1 MSETMSRLKTFVA
14 MAGLGAVVL
23 SMLATPYSKAEMIAN
38 NLDSLAIMTFKQWDD
53 VKDNCVVEGT
63 EVYSRLGNAARW
75 EKKAQLWDKECVKK
89 TMKERGYANAVVFDP
104 DEMSDFK
111 KKICDLYETSV
122 VSVDGVVVE
131 RKFGSAFEKC
141 Q

>member
-1 MSETMSRLKTFVA
+1 MSRLKTFVA
-14 MAGLGAVVL
+14 KAGLGAVVL

-38 NLDSLAIMTFKQWDD
+38 NSDSLAIMTFKQWDD
-53 VKDNCVVEGT
+53 VKNNCVIEGT

-131 RKFGSAFEKC
+131 RKFGSAFERC

>member
-1 MSETMSRLKTFVA
+1 MSRLKTFVA

-23 SMLATPYSKAEMIAN
+23 SMLSTPYSKAEMIAN
-38 NLDSLAIMTFKQWDD
+38 NSDSLAIMTFKQCDD

>member
-1 MSETMSRLKTFVA
+1 

-23 SMLATPYSKAEMIAN
+23 SMLSTPYSKAEMIAN
-38 NLDSLAIMTFKQWDD
+38 NSDSLAIMTFKQWDD

-122 VSVDGVVVE
+122 VTVDE
-131 RKFGSAFEKC
+131 LLLKENSDLPLKNW
-141 Q
+141 

>member
-1 MSETMSRLKTFVA
+1 

-23 SMLATPYSKAEMIAN
+23 SMLSTPYSKAEMIAN
-38 NLDSLAIMTFKQWDD
+38 NSDSLAIMTFKQWDD

-63 EVYSRLGNAARW
+63 EVYSRLGNAGRW
-75 EKKAQLWDKECVKK
+75 EKKAQLWDKDCVKK

>member
-1 MSETMSRLKTFVA
+1 

-23 SMLATPYSKAEMIAN
+23 SMLSTPYSKAEMIAN
-38 NLDSLAIMTFKQWDD
+38 NSDSLAIMTFKQLDD
-53 VKDNCVVEGT
+53 VKDNCVVECT

-122 VSVDGVVVE
+122 VTVDGVVVE

>member
-1 MSETMSRLKTFVA
+1 MSRLKTFVA
-14 MAGLGAVVL
+14 KAGLGAVVL

-38 NLDSLAIMTFKQWDD
+38 NSDSLAIMTFKQWDD
-53 VKDNCVVEGT
+53 VKDNCVIEGT

-89 TMKERGYANAVVFDP
+89 TMKERGYSNAVVFDP

>member
-1 MSETMSRLKTFVA
+1 

-23 SMLATPYSKAEMIAN
+23 SMLSTPYSKAEMIAN
-38 NLDSLAIMTFKQWDD
+38 NSDSLAIMTFKQWDD

-111 KKICDLYETSV
+111 KKICDLFETSV
-122 VSVDGVVVE
+122 GRIDGVVVE

>member
-1 MSETMSRLKTFVA
+1 MSRLKTFVA
-14 MAGLGAVVL
+14 KAGLGAVVL

-38 NLDSLAIMTFKQWDD
+38 NSDSLAIMTFRQWDD
-53 VKDNCVVEGT
+53 VKDNCVIEGT
-63 EVYSRLGNAARW
+63 EVYSRLGDAARW

>member
-1 MSETMSRLKTFVA
+1 MSRLKTFVA
-14 MAGLGAVVL
+14 KAGLGAVVL

-38 NLDSLAIMTFKQWDD
+38 NSDSLAIMTFKQWDD
-53 VKDNCVVEGT
+53 VKNNCVIEGT

-111 KKICDLYETSV
+111 EKICDLYETSV

>member
-1 MSETMSRLKTFVA
+1 MSRLKTFVA
-14 MAGLGAVVL
+14 KAGLGAVVL

-38 NLDSLAIMTFKQWDD
+38 NSDSLAIMTFKQWDD

-63 EVYSRLGNAARW
+63 EVYSRLGNAGRW

>member
-1 MSETMSRLKTFVA
+1 MSRLKTFVA
-14 MAGLGAVVL
+14 KAGLGAVVL

-38 NLDSLAIMTFKQWDD
+38 NSDSLAIMTFKQWDD

-111 KKICDLYETSV
+111 KKICDLNETSV
-122 VSVDGVVVE
+122 VLSLIHI
-131 RKFGSAFEKC
+131 
-141 Q
+141 

>member
-1 MSETMSRLKTFVA
+1 MSRLKTFVA
-14 MAGLGAVVL
+14 KAGLGAVVL

-38 NLDSLAIMTFKQWDD
+38 NSDSLAIMTFKQWDD
-53 VKDNCVVEGT
+53 VKDNCVIEGT

-89 TMKERGYANAVVFDP
+89 TMKERAYANAVVFDP

-122 VSVDGVVVE
+122 VRVDGVVVE

>member
-1 MSETMSRLKTFVA
+1 MRRLKTFVA
-14 MAGLGAVVL
+14 KAGLGVVVL
-23 SMLATPYSKAEMIAN
+23 SILSTPYSKAEMIAN
-38 NLDSLAIMTFKQWDD
+38 NSDGLAIMTFKQWDD

-131 RKFGSAFEKC
+131 RKFGAAFEKC

>member
-1 MSETMSRLKTFVA
+1 MSRLKTFVA

-38 NLDSLAIMTFKQWDD
+38 NSDSLAIMTFKQWDD

-122 VSVDGVVVE
+122 VTVDGVVVE

>member
-1 MSETMSRLKTFVA
+1 
-14 MAGLGAVVL
+14 VVL
-23 SMLATPYSKAEMIAN
+23 SMLSTPYSKAEMIAN
-38 NLDSLAIMTFKQWDD
+38 NSDSLAIMTFEQWDD

-63 EVYSRLGNAARW
+63 EVYSRLVNAARW

>member
-1 MSETMSRLKTFVA
+1 MSRLKTFVA

-23 SMLATPYSKAEMIAN
+23 SMLSTPYSKAEMIAN
-38 NLDSLAIMTFKQWDD
+38 NSDSLAIMTFKQWDD

-131 RKFGSAFEKC
+131 RRFGSAFEKC

>member
-1 MSETMSRLKTFVA
+1 MSRLKIFVA
-14 MAGLGAVVL
+14 IAGLGVAVL
-23 SMLATPYSKAEMIAN
+23 SILPSSYSKAEMIAN
-38 NLDSLAIMTFKQWDD
+38 DSDSFTIMTFKQWDD

-63 EVYSRLGNAARW
+63 EVYSRLGNAGRW
-75 EKKAQLWDKECVKK
+75 EKKAQLWDKDCVKK

-111 KKICDLYETSV
+111 KKTCDLYETSV
-122 VSVDGVVVE
+122 VRVDGVVVE

>member
-1 MSETMSRLKTFVA
+1 MSRLKVFVA
-14 MAGLGAVVL
+14 IAGIGAAML
-23 SMLATPYSKAEMIAN
+23 SMLASPYSKAEMIVN
-38 NLDSLAIMTFKQWDD
+38 NSDSLTIMTFKEWDD

-63 EVYSRLGNAARW
+63 EVYSRLGNAGRW
-75 EKKAQLWDKECVKK
+75 EKKAQLWDKDCVKK
-89 TMKERGYANAVVFDP
+89 TMKEKGYANAVVFDP

-122 VSVDGVVVE
+122 VRIDGAVVE
-131 RKFGSAFEKC
+131 RKFGSAFKKC

>member
-1 MSETMSRLKTFVA
+1 MSRLKTFVA

-23 SMLATPYSKAEMIAN
+23 SMHATPYSKAEMIAN
-38 NLDSLAIMTFKQWDD
+38 NSDSLAIMTFKQWDD

-122 VSVDGVVVE
+122 VTVDGVVVE

>member
-1 MSETMSRLKTFVA
+1 MSRLKTFVA

-23 SMLATPYSKAEMIAN
+23 SMLSTPYSKAEMIAN
-38 NLDSLAIMTFKQWDD
+38 NSDSLAIMTFKQWDD

-104 DEMSDFK
+104 DEMSDFE

>member
-1 MSETMSRLKTFVA
+1 MSRLKTFVA
-14 MAGLGAVVL
+14 KAGLGAVVL

-38 NLDSLAIMTFKQWDD
+38 NSDSLAIMTFRQWDD
-53 VKDNCVVEGT
+53 VKDNCVIEGT

-104 DEMSDFK
+104 DEMSGFK

>member
-1 MSETMSRLKTFVA
+1 MSRLKTFVA

-38 NLDSLAIMTFKQWDD
+38 NSDSLAIMTFKQWDD

-89 TMKERGYANAVVFDP
+89 TMKGRGYANAVVFDP

-131 RKFGSAFEKC
+131 RRFGSAFEKC

>member
-1 MSETMSRLKTFVA
+1 MSGLKTFVA
-14 MAGLGAVVL
+14 KAGLGAVVL

-38 NLDSLAIMTFKQWDD
+38 NSDSLAIMTFKQWDD
-53 VKDNCVVEGT
+53 VKDNCVIEGT

>member
-1 MSETMSRLKTFVA
+1 MSRLKTFVA

-23 SMLATPYSKAEMIAN
+23 SMLSTPYSKAEMIAN
-38 NLDSLAIMTFKQWDD
+38 NSDSLAIMTFKQWDD

-89 TMKERGYANAVVFDP
+89 TMKERGYANAVVLDP

>member
-1 MSETMSRLKTFVA
+1 MSRLKTFVA
-14 MAGLGAVVL
+14 KAGLGAVVL
-23 SMLATPYSKAEMIAN
+23 SMLSTPYSKAEMIAN
-38 NLDSLAIMTFKQWDD
+38 NSDSLAIMTFKQWDD

>member
-1 MSETMSRLKTFVA
+1 MSRLKTFVA
-14 MAGLGAVVL
+14 KAGLGAVVL

-38 NLDSLAIMTFKQWDD
+38 NSDSLAIMTFRQWDD
-53 VKDNCVVEGT
+53 VKDNCVIEGT

>member
-1 MSETMSRLKTFVA
+1 MSRLKTFVE

-23 SMLATPYSKAEMIAN
+23 SMLSTPYSKAEMIAN
-38 NLDSLAIMTFKQWDD
+38 NSDSLAIMTFKQWDD

>member
-1 MSETMSRLKTFVA
+1 MSRLKTFVA

-23 SMLATPYSKAEMIAN
+23 SMLSTPYSKAEMIAN
-38 NLDSLAIMTFKQWDD
+38 NSDSLAIMTFKQWDD
-53 VKDNCVVEGT
+53 VKDNCVIEGT

>member
-1 MSETMSRLKTFVA
+1 

-38 NLDSLAIMTFKQWDD
+38 NSDRLAIMTFKQWYD

>member
-1 MSETMSRLKTFVA
+1 MSRLKTFVA

-38 NLDSLAIMTFKQWDD
+38 NSDSLAIMTFKQWDD

>member
-1 MSETMSRLKTFVA
+1 MSRLKTFVA
-14 MAGLGAVVL
+14 KAGLGAVVL

-38 NLDSLAIMTFKQWDD
+38 NSDSLAIMTFKQWDD
-53 VKDNCVVEGT
+53 VKDNCVIEGT

-122 VSVDGVVVE
+122 VRVDGVVVE

>member
-1 MSETMSRLKTFVA
+1 MSRLKTFVA

-23 SMLATPYSKAEMIAN
+23 SMLSTPYSKAEMIAN
-38 NLDSLAIMTFKQWDD
+38 NSDSLAIMTFKQWDD

-63 EVYSRLGNAARW
+63 EVYSRLGDAARW

-122 VSVDGVVVE
+122 VTVDGVVVE

>member
-1 MSETMSRLKTFVA
+1 MSRLKTFVA
-14 MAGLGAVVL
+14 KAGLGAVVL

-38 NLDSLAIMTFKQWDD
+38 NSDSLAIMTFKQWDD

>member
-1 MSETMSRLKTFVA
+1 MSRLKTFVE

-23 SMLATPYSKAEMIAN
+23 SMLSTPYSKAEMIAN
-38 NLDSLAIMTFKQWDD
+38 HSDSLAIMTFKQWDD

-122 VSVDGVVVE
+122 VTVDGVVVE

>member
-1 MSETMSRLKTFVA
+1 MSRLKTFVA
-14 MAGLGAVVL
+14 KAGLGAVVL

-38 NLDSLAIMTFKQWDD
+38 NSDSLAIMTFKQWDD

-75 EKKAQLWDKECVKK
+75 EKKAQLWDKECVNK

-131 RKFGSAFEKC
+131 RKFGSAFERC

>member
-1 MSETMSRLKTFVA
+1 

-23 SMLATPYSKAEMIAN
+23 SMLSTPYSKAEMIAN
-38 NLDSLAIMTFKQWDD
+38 NSDSLAIMTFKQWDD

-111 KKICDLYETSV
+111 KKTCDLYETSV

>member
-1 MSETMSRLKTFVA
+1 MSRLKTFVE

-23 SMLATPYSKAEMIAN
+23 SMLSTPYSKAEMIAN
-38 NLDSLAIMTFKQWDD
+38 NSDSLAIMTFKQWDD

-122 VSVDGVVVE
+122 VTVDGVVVE